1 MTSLIITKPKPKK
14 KTPAKGRGFFK
25 HMDPVLAQIFK
36 YKRGYLGKYPG
47 TTFRLK
53 TQFYGRY
60 AYITFRTDHT
70 YFMEVT
76 QYWFDGSENKQ
87 DTWTD
92 TGHVSELTV
101 EYIFALINK
110 DVECGVKR

>member
-1 MTSLIITKPKPKK
+1 MTSLIIAKPKPKK

-47 TTFRLK
+47 TTFKLK
-53 TQFYGRY
+53 TRFYGRY

-70 YFMEVT
+70 YFMEEGTLRCDANVSVKLKNAT
-76 QYWFDGSENKQ
+76 QLGTKVEVKNLNSIRNIKKAW
-87 DTWTD
+87 
-92 TGHVSELTV
+92 VS
-101 EYIFALINK
+101 
-110 DVECGVKR
+110 